1 MTEIKMNIQE
11 IIDKYESFKKKWLKL
26 NEQDMFD
33 WLELQDT
40 IQDKVIEFKSEY
52 LEEKLIF
59 DRDYWLRLVEL
70 KDIKDADWKK
80 KYTDTTAK
88 AVVDDEFFQREL
100 DLITKKATY
109 EMLMNKAN
117 NVVEYINVIKLSMK
131 KDFTI

>member
-1 MTEIKMNIQE
+1 MIEQMKLQE

-33 WLELQDT
+33 WLALQDV
-40 IQDKVIEFKSEY
+40 IQDQVIEFKSEY

-70 KDIKDADWKK
+70 KEIKDADWKK
-80 KYTDTTAK
+80 KYTDATAK

-109 EMLMNKAN
+109 EMLTNKAN
-117 NVVEYINVIKLSMK
+117 NIVEYINVIKLSVK
-131 KDFTI
+131 KDFSI

>member
-1 MTEIKMNIQE
+1 MIEQMNIQE

-33 WLELQDT
+33 WLALQDV
-40 IQDKVIEFKSEY
+40 IQDQVIEFKSEY

-70 KDIKDADWKK
+70 KEIKDADWKK
-80 KYTDTTAK
+80 KYTDATAK

-117 NVVEYINVIKLSMK
+117 NIVEYINVIKLSMK
-131 KDFTI
+131 KDFSI

>member
-1 MTEIKMNIQE
+1 MTKQMKIQE

-40 IQDKVIEFKSEY
+40 IQDQVIEFKSEY
-52 LEEKLIF
+52 LEEKLEF
-59 DRDYWLRLVEL
+59 DRDYWLRLIEL

-80 KYTDTTAK
+80 KYTDSTAK
-88 AVVDDEFFQREL
+88 AVVDNEFFEREL

-109 EMLMNKAN
+109 EMLMNKASN
-117 NVVEYINVIKLSMK
+117 IVEYINVIKLSMK
-131 KDFTI
+131 KDFSI